1 MRYHFAVGCLAM
13 TVLGGAAAQSVGV
26 YTCTDDHGRRLM
38 ADRPIPEC
46 LDREQR
52 VLGPSG
58 VERARRAPVPT
69 QAELERAAQE
79 KQRRL
84 QEQER
89 MLEQHRIDQ
98 ALLLRYPDSA
108 AHEAERLQQVR
119 HLDELQT
126 LARARLQDLEQAYVQ
141 AQKDQATLGSPPP
154 PAARKA
160 VQAAQAAM
168 LAQKRSIEVNEINRQ
183 RIMLRFDDEARRLE
197 KLWAD
202 TQP

>member
-13 TVLGGAAAQSVGV
+13 TVLGSAAAQGV
-26 YTCTDDHGRRLM
+26 RTYTCIDDHGRRLVS
-38 ADRPIPEC
+38 DRPIPEC

-58 VERARRAPVPT
+58 VERTPRAPVPT
-69 QAELERAAQE
+69 LAELERTAQE
-79 KQRRL
+79 KQRRQ

-89 MLEQHRIDQ
+89 VLEQRRLDH

-119 HLDELQT
+119 HLDELQV
-126 LARARLQDLEQAYVQ
+126 LARARLHDLEQAYVQ
-141 AQKDQATLGSPPP
+141 AQKDLAALGNTPP

-160 VQAAQAAM
+160 VQEAQAAM
-168 LAQKRSIEVNEINRQ
+168 LAQKRSIETNEINRQ

-197 KLWAD
+197 KLWAEA
-202 TQP
+202 QP

>member
-13 TVLGGAAAQSVGV
+13 TVLGGTAAQSVGV
-26 YTCTDDHGRRLM
+26 YSCTDDHGRRLIS
-38 ADRPIPEC
+38 DRPIPEC

-58 VERARRAPVPT
+58 VERTPRAPVPT

-89 MLEQHRIDQ
+89 ILEQHRLDQ
-98 ALLLRYPDSA
+98 VLLQRYPDSA
-108 AHEAERLQQVR
+108 AHETARVQQIQQF
-119 HLDELQT
+119 DELQM
-126 LARARLQDLEQAYVQ
+126 LARARLLGLEQAYVQ
-141 AQKDQATLGSPPP
+141 AQKDQAALGSAAT
-154 PAARKA
+154 PATRKA
-160 VQAAQAAM
+160 VQAAQAAVQT
-168 LAQKRSIEVNEINRQ
+168 QKRSIEANELNRQ

-197 KLWAD
+197 KLWAG